1 MEEDL
6 KIKALVRSELGL
18 VEELEGQ
25 KESKWYAG
33 LRVLDLCP
41 WKAYGIPG
49 QLVALFTY
57 DFYLNGWQGHMYANS
72 AIRGLQAK
80 KLFKKALEMF
90 LQDTGQKGV
99 LGVTPKEFKSAVVMA
114 RALGFKRIRETD
126 ELIIS
131 FLSKEDL

>member
-1 MEEDL
+1 MEGDL
-6 KIKALVRSELGL
+6 EIKALMRRELGL

-57 DFYLNGWQGHMYANS
+57 DFYLNAWQGHMYANQQ
-72 AIRGLQAK
+72 IRGFQAK
-80 KLFKKALEMF
+80 GLFKKALKLFIE
-90 LQDTGQKGV
+90 DSGQKGV
-99 LGVTPKEFKSAVVMA
+99 FGVTPKEFKSAVVMA